1 MTDGRDTLL
10 AWLTLLNASNAIKK
24 AIDAQLRASY
34 GISISRFDVMSA
46 LERRDPE
53 GLRAGELSRQL
64 MVTEGNTT
72 QVTAP
77 LIRDGFVERRV
88 SPKDA
93 RGVIFSLT
101 PKGRELFNAMA
112 REHKE
117 WIHDAFADLSSSDLS
132 QLRSLLDQ
140 LEPDI
145 SKVET
150 RKRAPA

>member
-1 MTDGRDTLL
+1 MTDGRDTLR

-24 AIDAQLRASY
+24 SVDAQLRTRF
-34 GISISRFDVMSA
+34 GVSISRFDVMSA
-46 LERRDPE
+46 LQRCYPE

-77 LIRDGFVERRV
+77 LIRDGFVKRRV

-101 PKGRELFNAMA
+101 PEGVSLFNDMA
-112 REHKE
+112 AEHKE
-117 WIHDAFADLSSSDLS
+117 WIHEAFARLNSRDLST
-132 QLRSLLDQ
+132 LRALLDQ
-140 LEPDI
+140 LEPDTNT
-145 SKVET
+145 K
-150 RKRAPA
+150 RKSE

>member
-1 MTDGRDTLL
+1 MTDGRDTLR

-24 AIDAQLRASY
+24 SVDAQLRARF

-46 LERRDPE
+46 LDRRDPD

-77 LIRDGFVERRV
+77 LIRDGMVERRP
-88 SPKDA
+88 SPDDA

-101 PKGRELFNAMA
+101 KEGRALFADMA
-112 REHKE
+112 GEHKE
-117 WIHDAFADLSSSDLS
+117 WIHDAFAKLGAQDLSDL
-132 QLRSLLDQ
+132 RALLDK
-140 LEPDI
+140 LESDTQTNA
-145 SKVET
+145 K
-150 RKRAPA
+150 RKST

>member
-1 MTDGRDTLL
+1 MTDGRDTLR
-10 AWLTLLNASNAIKK
+10 AWLTLLNTSNTIKK
-24 AIDAQLRASY
+24 SVDAQLRSRF

-77 LIRDGFVERRV
+77 LIRDGFVERRT
-88 SPKDA
+88 SPHDA

-101 PKGRELFNAMA
+101 PEGRSLFNAMA
-112 REHKE
+112 AEHKE
-117 WIHDAFADLSSSDLS
+117 WIHDAFARLSAKDLSDL
-132 QLRSLLDQ
+132 RALLDL
-140 LEPDI
+140 LEPEATT
-145 SKVET
+145 K
-150 RKRAPA
+150 RKSA